1 MYTYHVKI
9 MNATQMILWF
19 IDFCIGQFT
28 KLTKRPNLLRDK
40 MDERHLYAG
49 RGDKMQ
55 GIFWLKFFGLS
66 VLYYF
71 VRLYLKVYE
80 CKIITYHTYV
90 TMALTHIFQGKKC
103 QSCFKKR
110 EILEHLNKSWMAWM
124 LWVILHHFF
133 GSHVKRFVVF
143 LENFFSSILLT
154 CFYLGLLHYEKMDE
168 NVKMD
173 TYNVL
178 DFRVV
183 FQKKVF

>member
-1 MYTYHVKI
+1 

-28 KLTKRPNLLRDK
+28 KLTKRPNLLKDK

-49 RGDKMQ
+49 RGDKMR

-66 VLYYF
+66 VLYF
-71 VRLYLKVYE
+71 VCLYLKVYE

-110 EILEHLNKSWMAWM
+110 DILEHLNKSWMAWM

-133 GSHVKRFVVF
+133 LGAMSNNLWYFWRTFFQVFCWHVFIR
-143 LENFFSSILLT
+143 E
-154 CFYLGLLHYEKMDE
+154 Y
-168 NVKMD
+168 
-173 TYNVL
+173 
-178 DFRVV
+178 
-183 FQKKVF
+183 